1 LGKAGIVNDRS
12 PLAGRAS
19 EAEKPA
25 VRRILLT
32 NMHAGLG
39 GGEMVLL
46 DHIAFLREQG
56 VAVALLLLEDGPLAE
71 RARRAGA
78 EVRVLPFAWAGG
90 KVRSATMVAGRVVG
104 AVRLLRAF
112 RPELV
117 ISYTLNDLVVAGL
130 AARFAAVP
138 MVYRA
143 QGDVF
148 GPAAEG
154 RGTWLGRCLDPVV
167 RFIRPA
173 IVPTTVGE
181 AERLNRR
188 GLGPAAAIPL
198 GVRPPTTEERE
209 AAPELRQE
217 QGWEGERPIVAL
229 FGRLL
234 HWKGQDVLLRAL
246 GRLRRRGVVF
256 GAWIVGDA
264 DFGDGRAYSQ
274 ELRDLVEQEGLTE
287 EVRFLGFREDVPA
300 LMAGCDVVCHAS
312 RFEPFGMVVVEAMAA
327 GRPVVASDVSGPRES
342 VVEGETG
349 YLVPPGDAAALAQ
362 RLERLLSDPGERTR
376 LGRNGAR
383 RAEQHFDRNRNLQ
396 AFHERC
402 LDVVGG
408 RRP

>member
-1 LGKAGIVNDRS
+1 M
-12 PLAGRAS
+12 
-19 EAEKPA
+19 
-25 VRRILLT
+25 RRILLT

-56 VAVALLLLEDGPLAE
+56 ITVALLLLEDGPLAE

-90 KVRSATMVAGRVVG
+90 KMRSATMVAGRVAG

-117 ISYTLNDLVVAGL
+117 VSYTLNDLVVAGL
-130 AARFAAVP
+130 AARFTALP
-138 MVYRA
+138 LVYRA

-148 GPAAEG
+148 GPAADG
-154 RGTWLGRCLDPVV
+154 RGTWLGKYLLPVV

-173 IVPTTVGE
+173 IIPTTFGE
-181 AERLNRR
+181 AERLNQC
-188 GLGPAAAIPL
+188 GLGPATAIPL

-209 AAPELRQE
+209 AAPALRQE
-217 QGWEGERPIVAL
+217 QGWEEGRPIIAL

-246 GRLRRRGVVF
+246 GRLRRRGVAF

-264 DFGDGRAYSQ
+264 DFGDGTAYSQ
-274 ELRDLVEQEGLTE
+274 ELRELVEREGLTE
-287 EVRFLGFREDVPA
+287 QVRFLGFREDVPA
-300 LMAGCDVVCHAS
+300 LMVGCNVVCHAS
-312 RFEPFGMVVVEAMAA
+312 RFEPFGMVIAEAMAA

-362 RLERLLSDPGERTR
+362 RLERLLSDPAERAR

-383 RAEQHFDRNRNLQ
+383 RAREHFDRHRNLQ

-402 LDVVGG
+402 REVVGG
-408 RRP
+408 EGP